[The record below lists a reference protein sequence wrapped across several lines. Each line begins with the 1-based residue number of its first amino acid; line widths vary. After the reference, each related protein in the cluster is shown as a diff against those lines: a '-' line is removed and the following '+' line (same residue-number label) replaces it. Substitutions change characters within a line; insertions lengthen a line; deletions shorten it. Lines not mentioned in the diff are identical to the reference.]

1 MPTSI
6 ISYENCIS
14 IWRKNSKLVKISLI
28 QSEFLKKFSFTGGSA
43 ASAAASA
50 LTAAA
55 QFPAGFNQGQLP
67 GVFGVNF
74 AQFRPQ
80 YSIPGQS
87 TAFPGTAPPAKT
99 SNEES
104 K

>member
-1 MPTSI
+1 MA
-6 ISYENCIS
+6 ENS
-14 IWRKNSKLVKISLI
+14 NLVKISL
-28 QSEFLKKFSFTGGSA
+28 QKLPSKKNFSFIGGSA